1 MNLWSRLPS
10 ILMIVLS
17 LAVGAVFLPGLGGCA
32 LQDGPV
38 GRWVSSL
45 TGTHGLPKAAM
56 EDLARFQEVY
66 YNKSIEGDAE
76 RKKQFNQFV
85 DAFKVARRS
94 YVTQVTDADLITFAI
109 EGLTDDED
117 TEWQEADDGTPKGKA
132 KPAKVIE
139 VALDAMLAELDPHS
153 GYMTAAELQELMVD
167 TSGEFGG
174 LGIEVQQ
181 GEGFLKIVSPIEDT
195 PADRAGVEPG
205 DRITHVD
212 GQSIKEWTMV
222 KSVRH
227 LRGKPGEPVTITIDR
242 DETDPFDLTIVR
254 DVIQVRAVRSALY
267 DDYLHVR
274 VTAFSERM
282 ESDVKKAF
290 DKARDEI
297 GDNLKGVVL
306 DLRNNPGGLL
316 QQSVALSDLFLEGGN
331 VISVRGRK
339 EDDVRN
345 YGASS
350 GDIAEGL
357 PVVVL
362 VNGGSASASEIVSGA
377 LQDHNR
383 AILMGRR
390 TFGKGSV
397 QTILPLMREG
407 AVRLTTALYY
417 LPSGRT
423 IQQVGV
429 APDIRLDL
437 PKKKKEELD
446 KAKAKIEEELKKQ
459 GGKHPFAASR
469 EADLPNVINAKKYT
483 EDKLHSKEGILG
495 NTSIEGCPELGIK
508 KDKELGCAIEFL
520 KAGSAKKFLAG
531 VSVQGQG

>member
-1 MNLWSRLPS
+1 MNFWSRLPS
-10 ILMIVLS
+10 FMMIVLA
-17 LAVGAVFLPGLGGCA
+17 LAVATVFLPGLSGCA

-56 EDLARFQEVY
+56 EDLKRFQDVY
-66 YNKSIEGDAE
+66 HEKSVDDGT
-76 RKKQFNQFV
+76 RKEQFNQFV

-94 YVTQVTDADLITFAI
+94 YVKPVSDSDLITYAI
-109 EGLTDDED
+109 NGLND
-117 TEWQEADDGTPKGKA
+117 TEETDWLEADDGTPKGKA
-132 KPAKVIE
+132 TPAKVVEI
-139 VALDAMLAELDPHS
+139 ALDAMLIKLDPHS
-153 GYMTAAELQELMVD
+153 GYMTPQEFQELMVD

-174 LGIEVQQ
+174 LGIEVQK

-195 PADRAGVEPG
+195 PADRAGVKAG
-205 DRITHVD
+205 DKITHVD
-212 GQSIKEWTMV
+212 GQSIKEWTMT

-227 LRGKPGEPVTITIDR
+227 LRGKPGTSVTITVEREGVDA
-242 DETDPFDLTIVR
+242 FDISIVR
-254 DVIQVRAVRSALY
+254 DIIQVRAVKSAVY

-274 VTAFSERM
+274 VTSFSERM
-282 ESDVKKAF
+282 ESDVRKAF
-290 DKARDEI
+290 EKARDQV
-297 GDNLKGVVL
+297 GDKLKGVVL

-316 QQSVALSDLFLEGGN
+316 QQSVALSDLFLHEGN

-345 YGASS
+345 YGSDD

-357 PVVVL
+357 PMVVL

-377 LQDHNR
+377 LQDHKR

-397 QTILPLMREG
+397 QTIMPLMRDG

-423 IQQVGV
+423 IQSVGV
-429 APDIRLDL
+429 APDIRLDV
-437 PKKKKEELD
+437 PKKKKED
-446 KAKAKIEEELKKQ
+446 GEEETTDKSEKPNDEN
-459 GGKHPFAASR
+459 HPFNASR
-469 EADLPNVINAKKYT
+469 EADLPNVLEAKKYAENT
-483 EDKLHSKEGILG
+483 HDKEGILG
-495 NTSIEGCPELGIK
+495 NTSIEACPEIGEK
-508 KDKELGCAIEFL
+508 KDKELGCALEFL

-531 VSVQGQG
+531 LSVKGQG